1 MSRIDLED
9 FKNVIK
15 VDRFNLHVDCE
26 IQAVAVDYWNDKQ
39 SDIKKEKEYAEIE
52 LDVLL
57 SSKELEY
64 RENPPEKMKV
74 TDAAIKALVVVDL
87 DVIKQKKKV
96 IELKFKLN
104 DLDNKRN
111 ALEHRKSML
120 KNLVSLYG
128 FGYYSLPEGKNTNT
142 DQIKEE
148 MMAEKKR
155 RKENK

>member
-1 MSRIDLED
+1 MSRIDLDD
-9 FKNVIK
+9 FKDVIK

-39 SDIKKEKEYAEIE
+39 SEIKKEKENADLA

-57 SSKELEY
+57 SAKELAY
-64 RENPPEKMKV
+64 RANPPDNMKV
-74 TDAAIKALVVVDL
+74 TDAAIKALVTTNL
-87 DVIKQKKKV
+87 DVVNQKKKV
-96 IELKFKLN
+96 IELKAMLN
-104 DLDNKRN
+104 DLDNKLK

-128 FGYYSLPEGKNTNT
+128 FGYFALPEGKKTNT
-142 DQIKEE
+142 DHIKEE
-148 MMAEKKR
+148 MMNQKKR